1 MYHNDIKV
9 LQEIFKKALF
19 RDVEPWM
26 TDRVMMLW
34 DQGFLDEAT
43 ALHSEFLR
51 SQTQH

>member
-9 LQEIFKKALF
+9 LKQIFKKALL

-26 TDRVMMLW
+26 THRVIMLW

-43 ALHSEFLR
+43 ALYSEFLR
-51 SQTQH
+51 RKKQS